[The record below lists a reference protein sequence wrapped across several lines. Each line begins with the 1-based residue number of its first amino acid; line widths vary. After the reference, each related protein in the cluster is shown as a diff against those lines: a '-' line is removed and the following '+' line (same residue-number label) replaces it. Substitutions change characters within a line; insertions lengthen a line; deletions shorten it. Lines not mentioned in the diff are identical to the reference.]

1 MGQAEPIEQ
10 KRPAAA
16 RLRPALVVIEV
27 EQPSKRET
35 FCLLAQTPGVRVL
48 CVEEPPMK

>member
-1 MGQAEPIEQ
+1 MGQAQPILRKDSAPARQ
-10 KRPAAA
+10 RPAI
-16 RLRPALVVIEV
+16 VVIEV

-35 FCLLAQTPGVRVL
+35 FSLLAAAPGVRVL